1 MKIVI
6 AEILSRA
13 ELKPV
18 NGYKAHATR
27 KGIAFTPRDG
37 LPVIAARISLDEYLT
52 ILRIKRRACSEIAS
66 QANPDSSLRS
76 E

>member
-37 LPVIAARISLDEYLT
+37 LPVIAAASHVW
-52 ILRIKRRACSEIAS
+52 KRT
-66 QANPDSSLRS
+66 L
-76 E
+76 